1 MEEAGH
7 YYVQDFAFHIPGAM
21 GRPMLEEGIAKSP
34 TFVPI
39 DAVSPAQSGSRRLL
53 KTQSIKESHATHR

>member
-39 DAVSPAQSGSRRLL
+39 DAVSPAQSASENSVD
-53 KTQSIKESHATHR
+53 QCQCHATHR